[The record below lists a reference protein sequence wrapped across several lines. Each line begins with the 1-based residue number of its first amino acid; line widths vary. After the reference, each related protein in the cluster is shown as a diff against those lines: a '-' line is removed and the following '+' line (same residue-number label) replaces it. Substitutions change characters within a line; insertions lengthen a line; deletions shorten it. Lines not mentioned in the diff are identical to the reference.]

1 MRCVLT
7 WFDIVL
13 VLIVGGFAFRSM
25 AHGAICEAASLM
37 GWLVAFYV
45 ATQFGSMIALW
56 LPNSMTEDAV
66 GIVILFLVLLIGTR
80 LLVWIAGRMLRGI
93 VGIMGLSFFDRLL
106 GGVLGV
112 CKGMLIAMMLVLLA
126 GLTRLPQKAFWQKAM
141 FSPIM
146 VSLAEKA
153 LPWLPD
159 YLAKRINF

>member
-25 AHGAICEAASLM
+25 AHGAICEAASLV

-93 VGIMGLSFFDRLL
+93 VGIIGLSFFDRLL

-112 CKGMLIAMMLVLLA
+112 CKGMLIAI
-126 GLTRLPQKAFWQKAM
+126 WQKAM